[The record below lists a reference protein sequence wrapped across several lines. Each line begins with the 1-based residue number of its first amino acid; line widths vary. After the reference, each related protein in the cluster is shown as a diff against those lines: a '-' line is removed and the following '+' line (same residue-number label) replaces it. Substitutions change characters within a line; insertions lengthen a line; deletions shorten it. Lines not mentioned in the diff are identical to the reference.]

1 MSKQIVLVTA
11 VIILAVAGG
20 SFYGGM
26 KYAQS
31 KNPSAADRAGF
42 ANLSPEE
49 RQARLQQF
57 GQLGGGQRGAR
68 NGGGGGLITVG
79 EIITKDD
86 KSITVKLRDGGS
98 KIVFFT
104 VSTPVMKST
113 SGSPQDLAIGEQV
126 TVTGTANQDGSL
138 SAQSIQLRPPLP
150 STN

>member
-1 MSKQIVLVTA
+1 MSKQILL
-11 VIILAVAGG
+11 IIAAVALVVGGG

-42 ANLSPEE
+42 TNLSPEE

-68 NGGGGGLITVG
+68 NGGGGELTAG

-104 VSTPVMKST
+104 ASTPVMKST
-113 SGSPQDLAIGEQV
+113 SGSLQDLAIGEQV

-138 SAQSIQLRPPLP
+138 SAQSIQLRPLLP